1 MPLTVSQLAERAR
14 ISSDAVRYYGRLG
27 LLPETGRTGGGHR
40 YYDEAALERLRFI
53 KGAQW
58 LALTLDEI
66 RELLELWDSGACPCG
81 PASAVLRERIAAID
95 DQAARL
101 QQMRRVL
108 CAMLDGDPAAAGG
121 TGTDGASTAEE
132 AVTSLVGRYVS
143 DDAEAAC
150 GCCRARTAPTKED
163 EIQELQARMAA
174 VQRRLCNVGPKV
186 ATHGTK
192 GVER

>member
-1 MPLTVSQLAERAR
+1 MTLTVSQLAERAR

-58 LALTLDEI
+58 LDLTLDEI
-66 RELLELWDSGACPCG
+66 RDLLELWDSGVCPCG
-81 PASAVLRERIAAID
+81 PASAVLRQRIAAID

-108 CAMLDGDPAAAGG
+108 CAMLDGDPVAAAG
-121 TGTDGASTAEE
+121 TGPAGAPTAEST
-132 AVTSLVGRYVS
+132 VTALVGRDLA
-143 DDAEAAC
+143 DDDRAGC
-150 GCCRARTAPTKED
+150 GCCRAPTATTREE
-163 EIQELQARMAA
+163 EIQELHARLAA
-174 VQRRLCNVGPKV
+174 VQRRLRNVGSRL
-186 ATHGTK
+186 ATNRTEEGS
-192 GVER
+192 

>member
-40 YYDEAALERLRFI
+40 YYDENALERLRFI

-58 LALTLDEI
+58 LDLTLDEI

-95 DQAARL
+95 HKASRL

-108 CAMLDGDPAAAGG
+108 CAMLDGAPVAAAG
-121 TGTDGASTAEE
+121 TGAEGGAGTAEK
-132 AVTSLVGRYVS
+132 AVTSLVAKDVS
-143 DDAEAAC
+143 DDAEGGC
-150 GCCRARTAPTKED
+150 GCCRAATAPTRED
-163 EIQELQARMAA
+163 EIQELEARMAA
-174 VQRRLCNVGPKV
+174 VQRRLRNVGP
-186 ATHGTK
+186 GTAGK

>member
-58 LALTLDEI
+58 LDLTLDEI

-81 PASAVLRERIAAID
+81 PASAVLRQRIAAID
-95 DQAARL
+95 DQASRL

-108 CAMLDGDPAAAGG
+108 CAMLDGDPVAAAG
-121 TGTDGASTAEE
+121 TGAEGASTAGSTV
-132 AVTSLVGRYVS
+132 AALVGRDLS
-143 DDAEAAC
+143 DDAQAGC
-150 GCCRARTAPTKED
+150 GCCRAPAAPTRE
-163 EIQELQARMAA
+163 EEVQELQARMAA
-174 VQRRLCNVGPKV
+174 VQRRLRNVGSEV
-186 ATHGTK
+186 ATHAQK
-192 GVER
+192 GVDR

>member
-1 MPLTVSQLAERAR
+1 MPLTVSQLAERAL

-40 YYDEAALERLRFI
+40 YYDDAALERLRFI

-108 CAMLDGDPAAAGG
+108 CAMLDGDPVAAAG
-121 TGTDGASTAEE
+121 TGTEGVSTVEE
-132 AVTSLVGRYVS
+132 AVTSLVGKDLS
-143 DDAEAAC
+143 EDAEAGC
-150 GCCRARTAPTKED
+150 GCCRAPTAPTRED
-163 EIQELQARMAA
+163 EIHELQARMAA
-174 VQRRLCNVGPKV
+174 VQRRLRNVGPEV
-186 ATHGTK
+186 ATHPTE

>member
-40 YYDEAALERLRFI
+40 YYDEAALERLRVI

-58 LALTLDEI
+58 LDLTLDEI

-95 DQAARL
+95 DKAARL

-108 CAMLDGDPAAAGG
+108 CAMLDGDPVAAAG
-121 TGTDGASTAEE
+121 TGAEGASTAEE
-132 AVTSLVGRYVS
+132 TATERVRSGVS
-143 DDAEAAC
+143 DGVEGGCA
-150 GCCRARTAPTKED
+150 CCRVPTPPTRAE

-174 VQRRLCNVGPKV
+174 VRRRLRNVGSEV
-186 ATHGTK
+186 ATHRT
-192 GVER
+192 ERS